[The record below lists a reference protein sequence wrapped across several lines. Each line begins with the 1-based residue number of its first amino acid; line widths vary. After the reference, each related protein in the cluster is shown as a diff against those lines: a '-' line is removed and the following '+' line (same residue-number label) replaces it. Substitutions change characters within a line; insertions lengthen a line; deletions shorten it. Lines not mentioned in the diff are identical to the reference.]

1 MQNTGT
7 TRIRQIAE
15 ANLCPVCGY
24 DCALMQAPRCPEC
37 GAELHRVLW
46 SPQGVFRLGWIG
58 WGIWCAL
65 AWVAILATA
74 CEFRIRA
81 SEYAAVRDLHLLMRH
96 GSDQSY
102 YGSQVRFAET
112 VGRPA
117 PPTLVP
123 PVVGLPLAPEE
134 ILQVSRQ
141 MTLNWVVLGAGS
153 LFLCAFAAL
162 TLAHRRRPT
171 SETARLAMKLMVVG
185 MFVSVVAALLHTTVY
200 IMPESPVDAD
210 TATVGIAFIL
220 GIPMTLRYVLDRSI
234 KNIIV
239 SVTAWQ
245 IAAVVVALV
254 SSVLANPW
262 VLPTEYARAA
272 AIASPLAFGVSHLLI
287 RRSEPRR
294 TAS

>member
-1 MQNTGT
+1 MQGIGDPHVG
-7 TRIRQIAE
+7 RPVE
-15 ANLCPVCGY
+15 ADLCPVCGY
-24 DCALMQAPRCPEC
+24 DCASMQAPRCPEC

-81 SEYAAVRDLHLLMRH
+81 SEHAAVRDLHLLMRH
-96 GSDQSY
+96 GSDQNY

-112 VGRPA
+112 LGRPT
-117 PPTLVP
+117 PPPLVP

-134 ILQVSRQ
+134 VLQLSRQ

-162 TLAHRRRPT
+162 TLAHRRRPA
-171 SETARLAMKLMVVG
+171 SQTARLAMKLMVVG

-200 IMPESPVDAD
+200 IIPESPVDAD
-210 TATVGIAFIL
+210 VATVGIAFIL
-220 GIPMTLRYVLDRSI
+220 GIPMTLRYALGRGI
-234 KNIIV
+234 RNIIV

-254 SSVLANPW
+254 SSVLASPW
-262 VLPTEYARAA
+262 VLPTEYARAT
-272 AIASPLAFGVSHLLI
+272 AIAAPLAFGVSHLLS